1 MKLIVKWIG
10 IGRIIDMNKITEI
23 LIHKKKLK
31 LIDLKFFNENNLKR
45 SWNYSQ
51 EQKLI
56 QGSTYPKNEWHWLYM
71 EYMIAT
77 PTDVRDQC
85 HKCGDGRATFDG
97 SGERITTQLKPII
110 VGDLIVRNG
119 KGSQFNS
126 YHVPCAITMMKE
138 MSDKLLNTLERN
150 KGLDELLFEL
160 EMRKN
165 NE

>member
-85 HKCGDGRATFDG
+85 HACGIRPQLT
-97 SGERITTQLKPII
+97 SKLKPII

-119 KGSQFNS
+119 KGSNFNS

-138 MSDKLLNTLERN
+138 MSDRLLNTLERN
-150 KGLDELLFEL
+150 KGLDELLFEQ

>member
-1 MKLIVKWIG
+1 
-10 IGRIIDMNKITEI
+10 MNKITKV
-23 LIHKKKLK
+23 LIQKKKLK
-31 LIDLKFFNENNLKR
+31 LEELNFINLAFNEYP
-45 SWNYSQ
+45 YSD
-51 EQKLI
+51 EQDLI
-56 QGSTYPKNEWHWLYM
+56 QGGSYPKHEYDWQYM
-71 EYMIAT
+71 KYIIAT

-85 HKCGDGRATFDG
+85 YTCGIRPQLT
-97 SGERITTQLKPII
+97 SKLKPII

-126 YHVPCAITMMKE
+126 YHVPCAIELIKE

-150 KGLDELLFEL
+150 KLLYQLLFEQ

>member
-1 MKLIVKWIG
+1 
-10 IGRIIDMNKITEI
+10 MNKETKE

-31 LIDLKFFNENNLKR
+31 LIDLKFFSENNLRR
-45 SWNYSQ
+45 SWNYSK

-56 QGSTYPKNEWHWLYM
+56 QGSTYPINEWHWLHM

-85 HKCGDGRATFDG
+85 NVCGIRPQLT
-97 SGERITTQLKPII
+97 SKLKPII

-119 KGSQFNS
+119 KGTNFNS

-138 MSDKLLNTLERN
+138 MCDKLLQTMARSCMLTPILHEQ
-150 KGLDELLFEL
+150 

-165 NE
+165 YE

>member
-85 HKCGDGRATFDG
+85 HACGIRPQLT
-97 SGERITTQLKPII
+97 SKLKPII

-150 KGLDELLFEL
+150 KGLDELLFEQ

>member
-1 MKLIVKWIG
+1 
-10 IGRIIDMNKITEI
+10 MNKITEV

-31 LIDLKFFNENNLKR
+31 LIDLNFFNENNLKR

-56 QGSTYPKNEWHWLYM
+56 QGSTYPKNEWHWLRM

-85 HKCGDGRATFDG
+85 HTCGIRPQLT
-97 SGERITTQLKPII
+97 SKLKPII
-110 VGDLIVRNG
+110 VGDLIIRNG
-119 KGSQFNS
+119 KGSNFNS

-150 KGLDELLFEL
+150 KGLDELLFEQ

>member
-1 MKLIVKWIG
+1 L
-10 IGRIIDMNKITEI
+10 NKITEV
-23 LIHKKKLK
+23 LIHKKKLN

-56 QGSTYPKNEWHWLYM
+56 QGSTSPSKEYHWLYM

-85 HKCGDGRATFDG
+85 NVCGIRPELT
-97 SGERITTQLKPII
+97 SKLKPII
-110 VGDLIVRNG
+110 VGDLIIRNG
-119 KGSQFNS
+119 KGSNFNS
-126 YHVPCAITMMKE
+126 YHVPCGITLMKE
-138 MSDKLLNTLERN
+138 MSDKLLQTLERN
-150 KGLDELLFEL
+150 KILDSMLHEQ